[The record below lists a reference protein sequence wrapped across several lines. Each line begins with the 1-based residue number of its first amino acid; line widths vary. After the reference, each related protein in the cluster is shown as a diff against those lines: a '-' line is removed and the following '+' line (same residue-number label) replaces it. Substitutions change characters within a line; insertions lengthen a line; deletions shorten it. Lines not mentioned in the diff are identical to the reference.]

1 MRLVNIQNKVIWLLL
16 ALIVVSNGYFIH
28 TIMGLRAEN
37 NKLDTAID
45 ARLQDIEILKVS
57 NASYRYYF
65 EKKLLDGEII
75 EITEAVPA
83 R

>member
-1 MRLVNIQNKVIWLLL
+1 MRLLSIQNKVIALLFFL
-16 ALIVVSNGYFIH
+16 LVGSNGYFIH
-28 TIMGLRAEN
+28 TILGLRAEN

>member
-37 NKLDTAID
+37 NKLDAAID